1 MGGQYHGRFEV
12 GSTFRAY
19 IKKDVYTN
27 WDTSQLYDENL
38 MVSCKPPFW
47 GSVERG
53 FFLFPPGRLEKAHDD
68 VATILLQIL
77 DEGSI
82 SQGRKVDFKVFPTN
96 SSIIQLP
103 LC

>member
-12 GSTFRAY
+12 GSTFRTY

-38 MVSCKPPFW
+38 MVSCKPPFC

-53 FFLFPPGRLEKAHDD
+53 FFLFPPGRLEKAHKD
-68 VATILLQIL
+68 VAMILLQIL

-96 SSIIQLP
+96 SSVIRLS